1 MRIRTLFIV
10 LVYLFAIG
18 FSCKKPYNPTIVSS
32 DQSYLVVDGVI
43 NSGADSTIVYLS
55 RTVKLNIKSFRNP
68 EQGAVLKVESDKNDV
83 YTLQETIP
91 GKYVA
96 TNLNLPTDR
105 KYRIHILT
113 ANNKEYAS
121 DFVENKITPPIDSVY
136 ATPLVTGV
144 QFSVSSHDNTNK
156 TRYYRWDYTESWSY
170 EMGEK
175 ASTLLYNNGNVV
187 SRSQDS
193 LVNLCY
199 KFPQHNSSIFLANS
213 EKLTQDV
220 ISKSPLGYV
229 DGSTG
234 KLSKV
239 YEMLVSQYALTPEAY
254 KYWALLKTNT
264 EGMGT
269 ITDPQPSQSITNIH
283 CITNPAEPVIG
294 YVSVSTIALKRVF
307 LAGRTLPFAVN
318 VLAKDSVSCGGG
330 VIWMQPENT
339 FLTRLHA
346 IMASGD
352 TLLVR
357 FETGGNGATGYS
369 YETAICADCRLRGG
383 TTTKPAY
390 WPTGL

>member
-1 MRIRTLFIV
+1 MRIHILLIV
-10 LVYLFAIG
+10 LVCLFAIE
-18 FSCKKPYNPTIVSS
+18 FSCKKLYNPPLVSS
-32 DQSYLVVDGVI
+32 NQNYLVVDGVI
-43 NSGADSTIVYLS
+43 NSGSDSTIVYLS

-68 EQGAVLKVESDKNDV
+68 EQGATLKVESDKNDV
-83 YTLQETIP
+83 YTLQEIIP
-91 GKYVA
+91 GKYIAV
-96 TNLNLPTDR
+96 NLNLPTDR
-105 KYRIHILT
+105 KYRMHIIT
-113 ANNKEYAS
+113 AENKEYAS

-170 EMGEK
+170 QMGQT
-175 ASTLLYNNGNVV
+175 ASTLLYNNGNIV
-187 SRSQDS
+187 SRNLDS

-199 KFPQHNSSIFLANS
+199 KYPEHNSSIFLANS

-234 KLSKV
+234 KITNV
-239 YEMLVSQYALTPEAY
+239 YEMLISQYALTAEAY
-254 KYWALLKTNT
+254 KYWTLLKTNT

-283 CITNPAEPVIG
+283 CITNPTEPVIG
-294 YVSVSTIALKRVF
+294 YVSVSTITLKRVF

-318 VLAKDSVSCGGG
+318 QLAKDSVSCSGGI
-330 VIWMQPENT
+330 IWVQPQNT
-339 FLTRLHA
+339 FLSRLHA

-357 FETGGNGATGYS
+357 FETGKKGDGYS

>member
-1 MRIRTLFIV
+1 MRIRSLLIV
-10 LVYLFAIG
+10 LICLFAIG
-18 FSCKKPYNPTIVSS
+18 FSCRKPYNPPLISS
-32 DQSYLVVDGVI
+32 NQNYLVVDGVI
-43 NSGADSTIVYLS
+43 NSGADSTIIYLG
-55 RTVKLNIKSFRNP
+55 RTVKLNSKSFRNP
-68 EQGAVLKVESDKNDV
+68 EQRATLKIESDKNDI
-83 YTLQETIP
+83 YTLQEIIP

-96 TNLNLPTDR
+96 TNLNLSTDR
-105 KYRIHILT
+105 NYRMHIIT
-113 ANNKEYAS
+113 ADNKEYAS

-144 QFSVSSHDNTNK
+144 QFSVSTHDNTNK

-175 ASTLLYNNGNVV
+175 ASTLLYKNGNVI
-187 SRSQDS
+187 SRRQDS

-213 EKLTQDV
+213 EKLSQDV
-220 ISKSPLGYV
+220 ISRSPLGYV

-234 KLSKV
+234 KITNT

-254 KYWALLKTNT
+254 KYWTLIKTNT
-264 EGMGT
+264 EGLGT
-269 ITDPQPSQSITNIH
+269 ITDPQPSQSATNIH
-283 CITNPAEPVIG
+283 CLTNPAEPVIG
-294 YVSVSTIALKRVF
+294 FVSVSTVTLKRVF
-307 LAGRTLPFAVN
+307 LMGRTLPFAVN

-330 VIWMQPENT
+330 VIWMQPANT
-339 FLTRLHA
+339 FPSRLQA
-346 IMASGD
+346 LMANGD

-369 YETAICADCRLRGG
+369 YENAICSDCRLRGG

-390 WPTGL
+390 WPSGF

>member
-68 EQGAVLKVESDKNDV
+68 EQGATLKVESDKNDV

-96 TNLNLPTDR
+96 TNLNLPTER

-113 ANNKEYAS
+113 AGHREYAS
-121 DFVENKITPPIDSVY
+121 DYVENKITPPIDSVY

-170 EMGEK
+170 QMGET
-175 ASTLLYNNGNVV
+175 ASTLLYNNGNIV
-187 SRSQDS
+187 SRNLDS

-199 KFPQHNSSIFLANS
+199 KYPEHNSSIFLANS

-234 KLSKV
+234 KITNV
-239 YEMLVSQYALTPEAY
+239 YEMLISQYALTAEAY
-254 KYWALLKTNT
+254 KYWTLLKTNT

-294 YVSVSTIALKRVF
+294 YVSVSTITLKRVF

-318 VLAKDSVSCGGG
+318 QLAKDSVSCSGG
-330 VIWMQPENT
+330 VIWVQPQNT
-339 FLTRLHA
+339 FLSRLHA

-357 FETGGNGATGYS
+357 FETGGNGRTGYS